1 MGDISISDIRIFIR
15 YWVSVYLCNISLEGN
30 NFVNKSKKNDVE
42 IYSLMVKG
50 ECVGECVCEGDRAL
64 DVEVICSKISIF
76 GDNNNYTVLFK
87 YVLISKTEFKFLL
100 IPFLNDSSK

>member
-1 MGDISISDIRIFIR
+1 
-15 YWVSVYLCNISLEGN
+15 
-30 NFVNKSKKNDVE
+30 
-42 IYSLMVKG
+42 MVKG

-87 YVLISKTEFKFLL
+87 YVLITLFLRIWFNNITFLVFKFSYQVNN
-100 IPFLNDSSK
+100 I